1 MTLIKRHPK
10 LYLACLALL
19 LLVLFFIAI
28 NMGSIKVSPLQ
39 LLKGLFVDYNSD
51 VASIYSIRFPRIFI
65 AMCVGAA
72 LGLSGLIFQV
82 VLKNPLADP
91 GIIGISNGASLAAV
105 LVTTFFPQLYFFTPL
120 IAFVGGMITFIII
133 YLLSWQS
140 GFKTTRILL
149 IGVALNYTISG
160 IISLCTSSS
169 MTLTSNVAGNI
180 SLKTWSE
187 AGNLMIYILPVI
199 LLALC
204 LAKACNLLGLEDRTL
219 MSLGINVNIYRFGLS
234 LIAVLLCSISVAT
247 AGVISFIGLLVPH
260 LSRVLIGNDHRILL
274 PSSCLMGAIILLAA
288 DTLGR
293 VIMSPYEISSA
304 IIMAIV
310 GGPVFIV
317 LLKRSMTVDGK

>member
-1 MTLIKRHPK
+1 MALIKRHPK
-10 LYLACLALL
+10 LYLLSLGLVLL
-19 LLVLFFIAI
+19 ILFFIAM
-28 NMGSIKVSPLQ
+28 NLGSIKVSPIQ
-39 LLKGLFVDYNSD
+39 LFRGLFIEYDPD

-65 AMCVGAA
+65 AMLVGAA
-72 LGLSGLIFQV
+72 LGVSGLIFQV

-91 GIIGISNGASLAAV
+91 GIIGISNGASLAAT
-105 LVTTFFPQLYFFTPL
+105 LVTTLLPQFYFFTPL
-120 IAFVGGMITFIII
+120 FAFLGGMLTFILI
-133 YLLSWQS
+133 YVLSWQS

-160 IISLCTSSS
+160 FISLMSSSS

-187 AGNLMIYILPVI
+187 AGNLMMYLLPV
-199 LLALC
+199 LVLALC

-219 MSLGINVNIYRFGLS
+219 QSIGINVNLYRFGLS

-260 LSRVLIGNDHRILL
+260 LSSVLIGNDHHHLL
-274 PSSCLMGAIILLAA
+274 PSCTLLGAIILLAA

-293 VIMSPYEISSA
+293 IIMSPYEISSA

-310 GGPVFIV
+310 GGPVFII
-317 LLKRSMTVDGK
+317 LLKRSMKIDGK